1 MSNIFKSNKK
11 IKGVYVGNV
20 PLKHGYK
27 FIEELQEVKRIYSA
41 SNLVTYHVDS
51 NVQYQEDIDNGETV
65 LSPTSFTPTKEGY
78 IFLGWRE
85 NNLPV
90 DSVLTEKLM
99 EDDNIDLYAVFT
111 RDVTLT
117 LYNNTDVDTDTK
129 HITYNNG
136 RYDNPIFYL
145 AANSKDTFSVYGW
158 SDSATEIK
166 KDFDDKSHVVLS
178 EDATYYACYKR
189 TVKVRYN
196 GNGSTSGSISDSTG
210 TAYFHSL
217 AGYTNASI
225 RLANG
230 GFTRVNYKFNGWD
243 ITSPY
248 VGYQDVTVY
257 AQWLESNPTVFTKG
271 SPTEDPTYN
280 SKYVNIDNFID
291 NHSDAHPGNIGA
303 SIWYVN
309 GSDTQEGSLDI
320 NFNEYDNAT
329 VIFGIDISNVA
340 NFLGSTK
347 PKDVTGWINGDRIV
361 YTYGEG
367 WYNLKCPNEY
377 TVKVQKDSTG
387 KVTIPAKA
395 YVWQDVDMREE
406 LKRTWCY
413 LNIYIKEIKLS

>member
-27 FIEELQEVKRIYSA
+27 FIEKLQEVKRIYSA

-78 IFLGWRE
+78 VFLGWRE

-117 LYNNTDVDTDTK
+117 LHNNTDVDTDTK

-145 AANSKDTFSVYGW
+145 AAKSKDTFSVYGW

-243 ITSPY
+243 IASPY

-257 AQWLESNPTVFTKG
+257 AQWLEANPTIFKRDGETVTFNEKYINLGDFGNNGLIDASLWYTNETVTKDGSFT
-271 SPTEDPTYN
+271 
-280 SKYVNIDNFID
+280 
-291 NHSDAHPGNIGA
+291 
-303 SIWYVN
+303 
-309 GSDTQEGSLDI
+309 I
-320 NFNEYDNAT
+320 NFNEYDKASIVFT
-329 VIFGIDISNVA
+329 VGLENIEI
-340 NFLGSTK
+340 FLGGDPK
-347 PKDVTGWINGDRIV
+347 KDVAVWVKGEKIV
-361 YTYGEG
+361 YTYGSG
-367 WYNLKCPNEY
+367 WINLHKESPYKLDVN
-377 TVKVQKDSTG
+377 KNSTG
-387 KVTIPAKA
+387 SVEIPTKLSLS
-395 YVWQDVDMREE
+395 QFNIDQSDPQE
-406 LKRTWCY
+406 RTWSIVK
-413 LNIYIKEIKLS
+413 LYIKEIKLS